1 MPMLMLYHTLVTCI
15 LYRNG
20 HSRHW
25 VSVLIVLGSEVLK
38 QVQEACTG
46 EHLEEEKITI
56 HKFCERIL
64 ARSQERHYGSDIEPE
79 KIAPKPRAPLEN
91 IHTGYPMEMVRFNF
105 VGQLVETVEG
115 NS

>member
-56 HKFCERIL
+56 HKFCERI
-64 ARSQERHYGSDIEPE
+64 HGSDIEPE

-105 VGQLVETVEG
+105 VGQLQ
-115 NS
+115 